1 LRMKILLVDDH
12 VVVRAGVRRL
22 LATEF
27 DVSIL
32 EAESSQEALDLC
44 RRERPDLIV
53 LDLNLTGSSGLE
65 LLRRLVQLDKTV
77 KILIL
82 SMHSEPVYAAR
93 ALQAGARG
101 YISKSAGADEF
112 VDAVR
117 QVGKGGH
124 YVERE
129 IAAALAV
136 GKFSKEDPLDQ
147 LTTREIDLLRLLGEG
162 KSYAEIASVLGVS
175 YKTVANSSS
184 MIKQKLAVETTADL
198 IRLSVESR
206 RK

>member
-1 LRMKILLVDDH
+1 MKILLVDDH

-22 LATEF
+22 LATEA

-32 EAESSQEALDLC
+32 EAGSSQEAIDIC
-44 RRERPDLIV
+44 RRERPDLVV
-53 LDLNLTGSSGLE
+53 LDLNLTGSSGFE
-65 LLRRLVQLDKTV
+65 LLRRLVQLDKGAKV
-77 KILIL
+77 LVL

-101 YISKSAGADEF
+101 YISKSAAAEEF

-124 YVERE
+124 YIERE
-129 IAAALAV
+129 IASELAV
-136 GKFSKEDPLDQ
+136 GKFSKTDPLDQ
-147 LTTREIDLLRLLGEG
+147 LTTREIDILRLLGEG
-162 KSYAEIASVLGVS
+162 KSYTQIAAALGVS

-184 MIKQKLAVETTADL
+184 VIREKLAVGTTAEL

>member
-1 LRMKILLVDDH
+1 MRILLVDDH

-22 LATEF
+22 LATEVG
-27 DVSIL
+27 VSIL
-32 EAESSQEALDLC
+32 EAESSEEALDLC
-44 RRERPDLIV
+44 RREWPDLIV
-53 LDLNLTGSSGLE
+53 LDLNLTGASGLE
-65 LLRRLVQLDKTV
+65 LLRRLIQLDKSA

-101 YISKSAGADEF
+101 YISKSAGAEEF

-124 YVERE
+124 YIERE
-129 IAAALAV
+129 IAAELAI
-136 GKFSKEDPLDQ
+136 GKFCKKDPLDQ
-147 LTTREIDLLRLLGEG
+147 LTTREIDILRLLGEG
-162 KSYAEIASVLGVS
+162 KSYAQIAAALGVS

-184 MIKQKLAVETTADL
+184 MLREKLAVESTADL

>member
-1 LRMKILLVDDH
+1 MKILLVDDH

-27 DVSIL
+27 DVSVS
-32 EAESSQEALDLC
+32 EAESSQEALELS

-53 LDLNLTGSSGLE
+53 LDLNLAGSSGLE
-65 LLRRLVQLDKTV
+65 LLRRLVQSDKTV

-101 YISKSAGADEF
+101 YVSKSAGAEEF
-112 VDAVR
+112 LDAVR
-117 QVGKGGH
+117 QVSKGGH

-129 IAAALAV
+129 IAAELAV
-136 GKFSKEDPLDQ
+136 GKLLKKDPLEQ
-147 LTTREIDLLRLLGEG
+147 LTTREIDILRLLGEG
-162 KSYAEIASVLGVS
+162 KSYAQIAAALGVA

-184 MIKQKLAVETTADL
+184 MIRQKLAVETTGDL
-198 IRLSVESR
+198 IKLSVESR

>member
-1 LRMKILLVDDH
+1 MKILIVDDH

-22 LATEF
+22 LATEV

-32 EAESSQEALDLC
+32 EADSSQEALDIC

-53 LDLNLTGSSGLE
+53 LDLNLAGSSGLE
-65 LLRRLVQLDKTV
+65 LLRRLVQLDKAV
-77 KILIL
+77 KVLVL

-101 YISKSAGADEF
+101 YVSKSAAAEEF

-117 QVGKGGH
+117 QVGKGAH
-124 YVERE
+124 YIERE
-129 IAAALAV
+129 IAGELAV
-136 GKFSKEDPLDQ
+136 GKFSKEDPFDE
-147 LTTREIDLLRLLGEG
+147 LTTREIDILRLLGEG
-162 KSYAEIASVLGVS
+162 KSYAQIAAALDVS

-184 MIKQKLAVETTADL
+184 LIRQKLAVGTTADL

>member
-1 LRMKILLVDDH
+1 MKILLVDDH

-22 LATEF
+22 LATEV
-27 DVSIL
+27 DVWIL
-32 EAESSQEALDLC
+32 EAESSQEALDIF
-44 RRERPDLIV
+44 RRERPDLVV

-65 LLRRLVQLDKTV
+65 LLRRLIQLDKAV
-77 KILIL
+77 KVLVL

-101 YISKSAGADEF
+101 YISKSAGAEEF
-112 VDAVR
+112 IDAVR

-124 YVERE
+124 YIERD
-129 IAAALAV
+129 IAAELAV
-136 GKFSKEDPLDQ
+136 GKFSKADPLDQ
-147 LTTREIDLLRLLGEG
+147 LTTREIDILRLLGEG
-162 KSYAEIASVLGVS
+162 KSYAQIAAALGVS
-175 YKTVANSSS
+175 YKTVANSSGV
-184 MIKQKLAVETTADL
+184 IREKLAVGTTAEL

>member
-1 LRMKILLVDDH
+1 MKILLVDDH

-32 EAESSQEALDLC
+32 EAESGQEALDLC

-129 IAAALAV
+129 IASALAV